1 MTQKTDKKAIFSLNL
16 GHFMAD
22 LYSSALAPLYPY
34 VAGKLEISLA
44 LISMIISFAHMISST
59 LQPIF
64 GFYAD
69 KTVHRIFMF
78 WGLVFGGLFIPLAI
92 FAKNPILFGVF
103 LMCAIIGNAMFHPQ
117 VTAMVAIFNY
127 NNPTL
132 NKYLGIFLAVG
143 IVGYSLG
150 PVFSS
155 NLIEFFGINS
165 LWTIAVLG
173 VISAFILYF
182 TVPKLSK
189 SIVNTSDENIFEV
202 IKIVWKN
209 KALMA
214 LLLISV
220 TKSMVSVSFGTYM
233 PFLLEKMGYSI
244 NIIGFV
250 LTVFFF
256 FSGVASVVSNKIER
270 YVGAKNVIR
279 ISFYGMLPLAI
290 LILLT
295 MEKWPIFA
303 LVVFGI
309 LGFFTFLSVSINLVL
324 AQKILPQYKAV
335 ASGFVGGFSWAL
347 AALTL
352 SPLGFVAQGISIPAV
367 FITVTTIA
375 LFVGI
380 FGFNKELNGYFEKYK
395 NREL

>member
-1 MTQKTDKKAIFSLNL
+1 
-16 GHFMAD
+16 MAD

-34 VAGKLEISLA
+34 IAGKLEISLA
-44 LISMIISFAHMISST
+44 IISLIIGFAHMVSST

-64 GFYAD
+64 GYFAD
-69 KTVHRIFMF
+69 KTAHRTYML
-78 WGLVFGGLFIPLAI
+78 WGLLLGGFFIPIAV
-92 FAKNPILFGVF
+92 FSKSPVLFGVF
-103 LMCAIIGNAMFHPQ
+103 LMLAIGGNAMFHPQ
-117 VTAMVAIFNY
+117 ATAMVAVFNY

-132 NKYLGIFLAVG
+132 NKYLGVFLAVG
-143 IVGYSLG
+143 IIGYSMG

-155 NLIEFFGINS
+155 NLVQFFGMKS
-165 LWTIAVLG
+165 LWLLAVLG
-173 VISAFILYF
+173 VITAFVLYF

-189 SIVNTSDENIFEV
+189 SAVNTSDENILEV
-202 IKIVWKN
+202 LKHVIKN

-214 LLLISV
+214 LLLISI

-233 PFLLEKMGYSI
+233 PFMLEKAGYSI
-244 NIIGFV
+244 NQIGLV
-250 LTVFFF
+250 LTVFFAC
-256 FSGVASVVSNKIER
+256 SGIASVVSAKIEK

-279 ISFYGMLPLAI
+279 ISFYGMLPLT
-290 LILLT
+290 LILLLT
-295 MEKWPIFA
+295 MNKFPIFA
-303 LVVFGI
+303 LIVFGI

-347 AALTL
+347 AAFSL
-352 SPLGFVAQGISIPAV
+352 SPLGLIAQEISISSV
-367 FITVTTIA
+367 FITVTVFA

-395 NREL
+395 NQEL